1 MHIYINIYIYAYT
14 YISISACI
22 YACVRINACYLSIFG
37 KHILRSLGEVQQLSP
52 HMIAIMV
59 VYFLFQE
66 IPCRELS
73 QLGKGK
79 IIFKSF
85 LVGDNYLSGKDS
97 KPLAETISPLQAPPP
112 RNQLSLCFFPKKYML
127 QNDPESHWNQGR
139 FQESQSFW
147 MQFQL
152 ECYQQQA

>member
-1 MHIYINIYIYAYT
+1 MHIYIYTHIHVYIYISCICI
-14 YISISACI
+14 YINIVYIYISACI
-22 YACVRINACYLSIFG
+22 CVCVRINACYLSIFR
-37 KHILRSLGEVQQLSP
+37 KHILRLLGEVQQLSSD
-52 HMIAIMV
+52 MIEIMV

-85 LVGDNYLSGKDS
+85 LVGDNYLSGKEW

-112 RNQLSLCFFPKKYML
+112 RNQLSGCFFHSPGVFSKKKNML
-127 QNDPESHWNQGR
+127 QNDPESH
-139 FQESQSFW
+139 
-147 MQFQL
+147 
-152 ECYQQQA
+152 